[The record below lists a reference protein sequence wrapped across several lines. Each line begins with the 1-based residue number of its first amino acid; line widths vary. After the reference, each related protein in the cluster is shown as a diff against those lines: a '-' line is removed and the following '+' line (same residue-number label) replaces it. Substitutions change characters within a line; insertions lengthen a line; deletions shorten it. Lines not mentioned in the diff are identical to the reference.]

1 MRSVTLDSRLEYFSK
16 FCAKLRKWECYK
28 RWEKNIEAYSLYSP
42 SHCYQYIINEP
53 RIEREN
59 KLSPFDFATKISE
72 HL

>member
-1 MRSVTLDSRLEYFSK
+1 MPNYASGNVINGGKKS
-16 FCAKLRKWECYK
+16 
-28 RWEKNIEAYSLYSP
+28 IEAYSLYSP